1 MLGQRTTAVLGALLM
16 AAGHFLMAFEA
27 MLFVALGLLILGI
40 GAFKPNVSTQVG
52 SLYAP
57 GDARRVR
64 AYSIYYVGI
73 NIGAN
78 KDSANRVADYA
89 AGVAAMAPVADFL
102 TINISSPNTPGLRGL
117 QADGE
122 LHLSRIERARG
133 EDLEA
138 LRDPAAPLREI
149 DQ

>member
-1 MLGQRTTAVLGALLM
+1 M

-73 NIGAN
+73 NIGAVL
-78 KDSANRVADYA
+78 APLVCGTLGAEAGGHYGLAAAVVGMLIAPPIYLARVRHLPPDELPRQT
-89 AGVAAMAPVADFL
+89 APPV
-102 TINISSPNTPGLRGL
+102 P
-117 QADGE
+117 
-122 LHLSRIERARG
+122 
-133 EDLEA
+133 
-138 LRDPAAPLREI
+138 PAARPA
-149 DQ
+149 